1 MIGLFWEN
9 FRISLGSIFA
19 NKTRSILTAL
29 GIVIGVL
36 SVTLMG
42 TLISGLD
49 RTFEK
54 SMAGFRSDVLLV
66 SRMEWF
72 SGDTDWWEMRNR
84 PRIKEGYGKKLLARS
99 QFVEAVA
106 PVSERGGSI
115 IRDDRRIDSRFF
127 GTTTSYLATNASTEI
142 KQGRFF
148 TDGENRSG
156 ARVLVIGGDVADA
169 LFPNE
174 DPLDK
179 YVKIGNYKFRV
190 IGVLKKMG
198 KFMGMFSMDNQATM
212 PIGTY
217 KRLYARRGWMTLR
230 VKLNTEDVE
239 TAKGDVRGVIR
250 NLRRLKPS
258 EKDNFGINQ
267 SSTLEAQYNAIKLAI
282 GGTGL
287 FITALSLIVGG
298 IGIMNIMFVSVKE
311 RTREIGVRKALGAT
325 RNMILGQFLMEAVMI
340 CLIAG
345 LVGMGIAY
353 GLSIV
358 INNFFPSSMPMGL
371 ALGAIILSLI
381 IGVISGLIP
390 SYRAARLDPIDALRY
405 E

>member
-9 FRISLGSIFA
+9 LRISLGSIFA

-54 SMAGFRSDVLLV
+54 SMAGFRSDVLMI

-72 SGDTDWWEMRNR
+72 SGDRDWWEMRNR
-84 PRIKEGYGKKLLARS
+84 PRIREEYAEKLLDRS

-115 IRDDRRIDSRFF
+115 MRDDKRIDSRFF
-127 GTTTSYLATNASTEI
+127 GTTPNYLQTNISAEVEN
-142 KQGRFF
+142 GRFF

-169 LFPNE
+169 LFPDE
-174 DPLDK
+174 DPIDK

-198 KFMGMFSMDNQATM
+198 KFMGLFSMDNQATM
-212 PIGTY
+212 PLGTY
-217 KRLYARRGWMTLR
+217 KRLYARRGWMNLR
-230 VKLNTEDVE
+230 VKVNTKDVD
-239 TAKGDVRGVIR
+239 TARDEVRGIFR
-250 NLRRLKPS
+250 QLRRLKPT

-267 SSTLEAQYNAIKLAI
+267 SSTLEAQYKAIKLAI
-282 GGTGL
+282 GGTGI

-325 RNMILGQFLMEAVMI
+325 QTMILGQFLMEAIMI

-345 LVGMGIAY
+345 LVGMGMAY
-353 GLSIV
+353 GLSMV
-358 INNFFPSSMPMGL
+358 INKFFPSAMPIGL
-371 ALGAIILSLI
+371 AIGSILLSVI
-381 IGVISGLIP
+381 IGVVSGLVP

>member
-9 FRISLGSIFA
+9 LRISLGSIFS
-19 NKTRSILTAL
+19 NKSRSILTAL
-29 GIVIGVL
+29 GIIIGVL

-54 SMAGFRSDVLLV
+54 SMAGFRSDVLMI

-72 SGDTDWWEMRNR
+72 SGDVDWWEMRNR
-84 PRIKEGYGKKLLARS
+84 PRIREEYGEKLLERS

-127 GTTTSYLATNASTEI
+127 GTTTDYLATNTSVEVER
-142 KQGRFF
+142 GRFF
-148 TDGENRSG
+148 SDGEQRSG

-169 LFPNE
+169 LFPDE

-190 IGVLKKMG
+190 IGILKKMG
-198 KFMGMFSMDNQATM
+198 KFMGLFSMDNQATM
-212 PIGTY
+212 PLGTY
-217 KRLYARRGWMTLR
+217 KRLYARRGWMTMR
-230 VKLNTEDVE
+230 VKLNTDQADLAREE
-239 TAKGDVRGVIR
+239 VRGIIR
-250 NLRRLKPS
+250 QLRRLKPT
-258 EKDNFGINQ
+258 EKDDFGINQ
-267 SSTLEAQYNAIKLAI
+267 SSTLEAQYKAIKLAI

-325 RNMILGQFLMEAVMI
+325 QTMILGQFLMEAVMI

-345 LVGMGIAY
+345 LMGMGLAY
-353 GLSIV
+353 GLSFI
-358 INNFFPSSMPMGL
+358 IDKFFPSAMPIGL
-371 ALGAIILSLI
+371 AIGSIMLSVT
-381 IGVISGLIP
+381 IGVVSGLVP
-390 SYRAARLDPIDALRY
+390 SYQAARLDPIDALRY

>member
-84 PRIKEGYGKKLLARS
+84 PRIEEDYGKKLLARS

-142 KQGRFF
+142 EQGRFF

-190 IGVLKKMG
+190 IGILKKMG

-282 GGTGL
+282 GGTGI

-311 RTREIGVRKALGAT
+311 RTREIGIRKALGAT

-345 LVGMGIAY
+345 LFGMGIAY
-353 GLSIV
+353 GLSII
-358 INNFFPSSMPMGL
+358 INNFFPSSMPIGL
-371 ALGAIILSLI
+371 AIGAIMLSLI
-381 IGVISGLIP
+381 IGVVSGLVP

>member
-9 FRISLGSIFA
+9 LRISLGSIFS
-19 NKTRSILTAL
+19 NKSRSILTAL
-29 GIVIGVL
+29 GIIIGVL

-54 SMAGFRSDVLLV
+54 SMAGFRSDVLMI

-72 SGDTDWWEMRNR
+72 SGDVDWWEMRNR
-84 PRIKEGYGKKLLARS
+84 PRIREEYGEKLLERS

-115 IRDDRRIDSRFF
+115 IRGDRRIDSRFF
-127 GTTTSYLATNASTEI
+127 GTTTDYLATNTSVEVE
-142 KQGRFF
+142 KGRFF
-148 TDGENRSG
+148 SDGEQRSG
-156 ARVLVIGGDVADA
+156 ARVLVIGGDVADG
-169 LFPNE
+169 LFPDE

-198 KFMGMFSMDNQATM
+198 KFMGLFSMDNQATM
-212 PIGTY
+212 PLGTY
-217 KRLYARRGWMTLR
+217 KRLYARRGWMTMR
-230 VKLNTEDVE
+230 VKLNTDQADLAREE
-239 TAKGDVRGVIR
+239 VRGILR
-250 NLRRLKPS
+250 QLRRLKPT

-267 SSTLEAQYNAIKLAI
+267 SSTLEAQYKAIKLAI

-325 RNMILGQFLMEAVMI
+325 QTMILGQFLMEAVMI

-345 LVGMGIAY
+345 LMGMGLAY
-353 GLSIV
+353 GLSFI
-358 INNFFPSSMPMGL
+358 IDKFFPSAMPIGH
-371 ALGAIILSLI
+371 AIGSIMLSVT
-381 IGVISGLIP
+381 IGVVSGLIP
-390 SYRAARLDPIDALRY
+390 SYKAARLDPIDALRY

>member
-9 FRISLGSIFA
+9 LRISLGSIFS
-19 NKTRSILTAL
+19 NKSRSILTAL
-29 GIVIGVL
+29 GIIIGVL

-54 SMAGFRSDVLLV
+54 SMAGFRSDVLLI

-72 SGDTDWWEMRNR
+72 SGDVDWWEMRNR
-84 PRIKEGYGKKLLARS
+84 PRIREEYGEKLLERS

-115 IRDDRRIDSRFF
+115 IRGDRRIDSRFF
-127 GTTTSYLATNASTEI
+127 GTTTDYLATNTSVEVE
-142 KQGRFF
+142 KGRFF
-148 TDGENRSG
+148 SDGEQRSG
-156 ARVLVIGGDVADA
+156 ARVLVIGGDVADG
-169 LFPNE
+169 LFPDE

-198 KFMGMFSMDNQATM
+198 KFMGLFSMDNQATM
-212 PIGTY
+212 PLGTY
-217 KRLYARRGWMTLR
+217 KRLYARRGWMTMR
-230 VKLNTEDVE
+230 VKLNTDQPDL
-239 TAKGDVRGVIR
+239 AKEEVRGILR
-250 NLRRLKPS
+250 QLRRLKPA
-258 EKDNFGINQ
+258 EKDDFGINQ

-325 RNMILGQFLMEAVMI
+325 QTMILGQFLMEAVMI

-345 LVGMGIAY
+345 LMGMGLAY
-353 GLSIV
+353 GLSFI
-358 INNFFPSSMPMGL
+358 IDKFFPSAMPIGL
-371 ALGAIILSLI
+371 AIGSIMLSVT
-381 IGVISGLIP
+381 IGVVSGLIP
-390 SYRAARLDPIDALRY
+390 SYKAARLDPIDALRY

>member
-84 PRIKEGYGKKLLARS
+84 PRIEEDYGKKLLARS

-239 TAKGDVRGVIR
+239 IAKGDVRGVIR
-250 NLRRLKPS
+250 NLRRLKPA

-267 SSTLEAQYNAIKLAI
+267 SSTLEAQYKAIKLAI
-282 GGTGL
+282 GGTGI

-311 RTREIGVRKALGAT
+311 RTREIGIRKALGAT

-353 GLSIV
+353 GLSVI
-358 INNFFPSSMPMGL
+358 INNFFPSSMPIGL
-371 ALGAIILSLI
+371 AIGAIMLSLI
-381 IGVISGLIP
+381 IGVISGLVP

>member
-9 FRISLGSIFA
+9 LRISLGSIFS
-19 NKTRSILTAL
+19 NKSRSILTAL
-29 GIVIGVL
+29 GIIIGVL

-54 SMAGFRSDVLLV
+54 SMAGFRSDVLLI

-72 SGDTDWWEMRNR
+72 SGDVDWWEMRNR
-84 PRIKEGYGKKLLARS
+84 PRIREEYGEKLLERS

-115 IRDDRRIDSRFF
+115 IRGDRRIDSRFF
-127 GTTTSYLATNASTEI
+127 GTTTDYLATNTSVEVE
-142 KQGRFF
+142 KGRFF
-148 TDGENRSG
+148 SDGEQRSG
-156 ARVLVIGGDVADA
+156 ARVLVIGGDVADG
-169 LFPNE
+169 LFPDE

-198 KFMGMFSMDNQATM
+198 KFMGLFSMDNQATM
-212 PIGTY
+212 PLGTY
-217 KRLYARRGWMTLR
+217 KRLYARRGWMTMR
-230 VKLNTEDVE
+230 VKLNTDQPDL
-239 TAKGDVRGVIR
+239 AKEEVRGILR
-250 NLRRLKPS
+250 QLRRLKPA
-258 EKDNFGINQ
+258 EKDDFGINQ

-325 RNMILGQFLMEAVMI
+325 QTMILGQFLMEAVMI

-345 LVGMGIAY
+345 LMGMGLAY
-353 GLSIV
+353 GLSFI
-358 INNFFPSSMPMGL
+358 IDKFFPSAMPIGL
-371 ALGAIILSLI
+371 AIGSIMLSVT
-381 IGVISGLIP
+381 IGVVSGLVP
-390 SYRAARLDPIDALRY
+390 SYQAARLDPIDALRY

>member
-49 RTFEK
+49 KTFEK
-54 SMAGFRSDVLLV
+54 SMAGFRSDVLLI

-72 SGDTDWWEMRNR
+72 SGDVDWWEMRNR
-84 PRIKEGYGKKLLARS
+84 PRIREEYGEKLLERS

-115 IRDDRRIDSRFF
+115 IKGDRRIDSRFF
-127 GTTTSYLATNASTEI
+127 GTTTDYLATNTSVDVE
-142 KQGRFF
+142 KGRFF
-148 TDGENRSG
+148 SDGEERSG
-156 ARVLVIGGDVADA
+156 ARVLVIGGDVADG
-169 LFPNE
+169 LFPDE

-190 IGVLKKMG
+190 IGILKKMG
-198 KFMGMFSMDNQATM
+198 KFMGLFSMDNQATM
-212 PIGTY
+212 PLGTY
-217 KRLYARRGWMTLR
+217 KRLYARRGWMTMR
-230 VKLNTEDVE
+230 VKLNTDQPDL
-239 TAKGDVRGVIR
+239 AKEEVRGILR
-250 NLRRLKPS
+250 QLRRLKPA
-258 EKDNFGINQ
+258 EKDDFGINQ

-325 RNMILGQFLMEAVMI
+325 QTMILGQFLMEAVMI

-345 LVGMGIAY
+345 LMGMGLAY
-353 GLSIV
+353 GLSFI
-358 INNFFPSSMPMGL
+358 IDKFFPSAMPIGL
-371 ALGAIILSLI
+371 AIGSIMLSVT
-381 IGVISGLIP
+381 IGVVSGLIP
-390 SYRAARLDPIDALRY
+390 SYKAARLDPIDALRY

>member
-9 FRISLGSIFA
+9 LRISLGSIFS
-19 NKTRSILTAL
+19 NKSRSILTAL
-29 GIVIGVL
+29 GIIIGVL

-54 SMAGFRSDVLLV
+54 SMAGFRSDVLMI

-72 SGDTDWWEMRNR
+72 SGDVDWWEMRNR
-84 PRIKEGYGKKLLARS
+84 PRIREEYGEKLLERS
-99 QFVEAVA
+99 QFIEAVA
-106 PVSERGGSI
+106 PVSERSGSI

-127 GTTTSYLATNASTEI
+127 GTTTDYLATNTSVEVER
-142 KQGRFF
+142 GRFF
-148 TDGENRSG
+148 SDGEQRSG
-156 ARVLVIGGDVADA
+156 ARVLVIGGDVADG
-169 LFPNE
+169 LFPDE

-198 KFMGMFSMDNQATM
+198 KFMGLFSMDNQATM
-212 PIGTY
+212 PLGTY
-217 KRLYARRGWMTLR
+217 KRLYARRGWMTMR
-230 VKLNTEDVE
+230 VKLNTDQGDL
-239 TAKGDVRGVIR
+239 AKEEVRGILR
-250 NLRRLKPS
+250 QLRRLKPT
-258 EKDNFGINQ
+258 EKDDFGINQ
-267 SSTLEAQYNAIKLAI
+267 SSTLEAQYKAIKLAI
-282 GGTGL
+282 GGTGI

-325 RNMILGQFLMEAVMI
+325 QTMILGQFLMEAIMI
-340 CLIAG
+340 CFIAG
-345 LVGMGIAY
+345 LIGMGMAY
-353 GLSIV
+353 GLSFI
-358 INNFFPSSMPMGL
+358 IDKFFPSAMPIGL
-371 ALGAIILSLI
+371 AVGSIILSVT
-381 IGVISGLIP
+381 IGVVSGLIP

>member
-49 RTFEK
+49 KTFEK
-54 SMAGFRSDVLLV
+54 SMAGFRSDVLLL

-84 PRIKEGYGKKLLARS
+84 PRMKEDYGQKLLARS

-127 GTTTSYLATNASTEI
+127 GTTTSYLATNSSTEI
-142 KQGRFF
+142 EQGRFF

-190 IGVLKKMG
+190 IGILKKMG

-212 PIGTY
+212 PMGTY
-217 KRLYARRGWMTLR
+217 KRLYARRGWRTLR
-230 VKLNTEDVE
+230 VKVNTTDVE
-239 TAKGDVRGVIR
+239 TAKGDVRGIIR
-250 NLRRLKPS
+250 NIRRLKPT

-267 SSTLEAQYNAIKLAI
+267 SSTLEAQYKAIKLAI
-282 GGTGL
+282 GGTGI
-287 FITALSLIVGG
+287 FITALSLVVGG

-325 RNMILGQFLMEAVMI
+325 KNMILGQFLMEAIMI

-345 LVGMGIAY
+345 LFGMGIAY
-353 GLSIV
+353 GLSII

-371 ALGAIILSLI
+371 AVGAIMLSVI
-381 IGVISGLIP
+381 IGVISGLVP

>member
-9 FRISLGSIFA
+9 LRISLGSIFS
-19 NKTRSILTAL
+19 NKSRSILTAL
-29 GIVIGVL
+29 GIIIGVL

-54 SMAGFRSDVLLV
+54 SMAGFRSDVLLI

-72 SGDTDWWEMRNR
+72 SGDVDWWEMRNR
-84 PRIKEGYGKKLLARS
+84 PRIREEYGEKLLERS

-127 GTTTSYLATNASTEI
+127 GTTTDYLATNTSVEVER
-142 KQGRFF
+142 GRFF
-148 TDGENRSG
+148 SDGEQRSG

-169 LFPNE
+169 LFPDE

-190 IGVLKKMG
+190 IGILKKMG
-198 KFMGMFSMDNQATM
+198 KFMGLFSMDNQATM
-212 PIGTY
+212 PLGTY
-217 KRLYARRGWMTLR
+217 KRLYARRGWMTMR
-230 VKLNTEDVE
+230 VKLNTDQADLAREE
-239 TAKGDVRGVIR
+239 VRGIIR
-250 NLRRLKPS
+250 QLRRLKPT
-258 EKDNFGINQ
+258 EKDDFGINQ
-267 SSTLEAQYNAIKLAI
+267 SSTLEAQYKAIKLAI

-325 RNMILGQFLMEAVMI
+325 QTMILGQFLMEAVMI

-345 LVGMGIAY
+345 LIGMGMAY
-353 GLSIV
+353 GLSFI
-358 INNFFPSSMPMGL
+358 IDKFFPSAMPIGL
-371 ALGAIILSLI
+371 AIGSIMLSVT
-381 IGVISGLIP
+381 IGVVSGLIP
-390 SYRAARLDPIDALRY
+390 SYKAARLDPIDALRY

>member
-1 MIGLFWEN
+1 MIGLLWEN

-49 RTFEK
+49 KTFEK
-54 SMAGFRSDVLLV
+54 SMAGFRSDVLLL

-84 PRIKEGYGKKLLARS
+84 PRMKEDYGQKLLARS

-127 GTTTSYLATNASTEI
+127 GTTTSYLATNSSTEI
-142 KQGRFF
+142 EQGRFF

-190 IGVLKKMG
+190 IGILKKMG

-212 PIGTY
+212 PMGTY

-230 VKLNTEDVE
+230 VKVNTTDVE
-239 TAKGDVRGVIR
+239 TAKGDVRGIIR
-250 NLRRLKPS
+250 NIRRLKPT

-267 SSTLEAQYNAIKLAI
+267 SSTLEAQYKAIKLAI
-282 GGTGL
+282 GGTGI

-325 RNMILGQFLMEAVMI
+325 KNMILGQFLMEAIMI

-345 LVGMGIAY
+345 LFGMGIAY
-353 GLSIV
+353 GLSII

-371 ALGAIILSLI
+371 AVGAIILSVI
-381 IGVISGLIP
+381 IGVISGLVP

>member
-84 PRIKEGYGKKLLARS
+84 PRIEEGYGKKLLARS

-127 GTTTSYLATNASTEI
+127 GTTTSYLATNSATEI
-142 KQGRFF
+142 EQGRFF

-190 IGVLKKMG
+190 IGILKKMG

-239 TAKGDVRGVIR
+239 TAKGDVKGVIR
-250 NLRRLKPS
+250 NLRRLKPA

-282 GGTGL
+282 GGTGI

-311 RTREIGVRKALGAT
+311 RTREIGIRKALGAT
-325 RNMILGQFLMEAVMI
+325 KNMILGQFLMEAVMI

-353 GLSIV
+353 GLSII
-358 INNFFPSSMPMGL
+358 INNFFPSSMPIGL
-371 ALGAIILSLI
+371 AIGAIMLSLI
-381 IGVISGLIP
+381 IGVVSGVVP

>member
-49 RTFEK
+49 KTFEK
-54 SMAGFRSDVLLV
+54 SMAGFRSDVLLI

-72 SGDTDWWEMRNR
+72 SGDVDWWEMRNR
-84 PRIKEGYGKKLLARS
+84 PRIKEEYGEKLLVRS

-115 IRDDRRIDSRFF
+115 IKGDRRIDSRFF
-127 GTTTSYLATNASTEI
+127 GTTTSYLATNTSTEI
-142 KQGRFF
+142 QEGRFF

-156 ARVLVIGGDVADA
+156 ARVLVIGSDVAEA
-169 LFPNE
+169 LFPDE

-190 IGVLKKMG
+190 IGIFKKMG
-198 KFMGMFSMDNQATM
+198 KFMGLFSMDNQATM

-217 KRLYARRGWMTLR
+217 KRLYARRGWMNLR
-230 VKLNTEDVE
+230 VKLNTKDVE
-239 TAKGDVRGVIR
+239 IAKGDVRGVIR
-250 NLRRLKPS
+250 NLRRLKPA

-267 SSTLEAQYNAIKLAI
+267 SSTLEAQYKAIKLAI
-282 GGTGL
+282 GGTGI

-311 RTREIGVRKALGAT
+311 RTREIGIRKALGAT
-325 RNMILGQFLMEAVMI
+325 QTMILGQFLMEAVMI

-345 LVGMGIAY
+345 LIGMGMAY
-353 GLSIV
+353 GLSFI
-358 INNFFPSSMPMGL
+358 IDKFFPSTMPMGL
-371 ALGAIILSLI
+371 AVGSIMLSVT
-381 IGVISGLIP
+381 IGVVSGFVP

>member
-311 RTREIGVRKALGAT
+311 RTREIGIRKALGAT

-353 GLSIV
+353 GLSLV

>member
-84 PRIKEGYGKKLLARS
+84 PRIEEGYGKKLLARS

-142 KQGRFF
+142 EQGRFF

-169 LFPNE
+169 LFPDE

-190 IGVLKKMG
+190 IGILKKMG
-198 KFMGMFSMDNQATM
+198 KFMGLFSMDNQATM

-250 NLRRLKPS
+250 NLRRLKPA

-267 SSTLEAQYNAIKLAI
+267 SSTLEAQYNAIKFAI

-311 RTREIGVRKALGAT
+311 RTREIGIRKALGAT

-358 INNFFPSSMPMGL
+358 INNFFPSSMPIGL
-371 ALGAIILSLI
+371 ALGAIMLSLI
-381 IGVISGLIP
+381 IGVVSGLVP